1 MSPKTLLFLA
11 LVLPTGAALSQEAG
25 QPEIPPP
32 AEPTPAPAAEQPQP
46 PEAPPIPKAP
56 PPPPAEEPKRDM
68 ETLISGDITSGGY
81 GGPVLSYSRVLGR
94 DALFFGGRG
103 GWIINHRFVLGAGG
117 FALAN
122 RVPPP
127 AGAPDIGEELKTE
140 FGYGGIWLEYIF
152 LPGKLVHGSIGTL
165 LGGGSVAYSR
175 VRRIER
181 QSREVENDVIFV
193 AEPVISLELNVSR
206 FLRFAAGAGYRYAGS
221 VNLTGLRQEDVSG
234 FTGSVMLKFGRF

>member
-1 MSPKTLLFLA
+1 
-11 LVLPTGAALSQEAG
+11 
-25 QPEIPPP
+25 
-32 AEPTPAPAAEQPQP
+32 
-46 PEAPPIPKAP
+46 
-56 PPPPAEEPKRDM
+56 M
-68 ETLISGDITSGGY
+68 ETLIPGDITSGGY

-103 GWIINHRFVLGAGG
+103 GWIVNHSFVLGAGG

-122 RVPPP
+122 RLPPP

-140 FGYGGIWLEYIF
+140 LGYGGIWLEYIF
-152 LPGKLVHGSIGTL
+152 LPGKLVHGSIGAL

-181 QSREVENDVIFV
+181 QAREVESDVIFV

-206 FLRFAAGAGYRYAGS
+206 FLRLAAGGGYRYAGS
-221 VNLTGLRQEDVSG
+221 VNLTGLRREDVSG